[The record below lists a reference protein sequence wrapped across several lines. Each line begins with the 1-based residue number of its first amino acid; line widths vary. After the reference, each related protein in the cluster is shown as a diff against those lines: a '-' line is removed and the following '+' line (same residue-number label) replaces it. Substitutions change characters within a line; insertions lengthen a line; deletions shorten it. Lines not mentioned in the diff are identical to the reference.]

1 MEYRVE
7 NDGFRE
13 RDSKEIQGPFLDP
26 SGFQPPAAVKIQD
39 VEYDSPTKS
48 LHGIKEHE
56 TLAA

>member
-1 MEYRVE
+1 ME